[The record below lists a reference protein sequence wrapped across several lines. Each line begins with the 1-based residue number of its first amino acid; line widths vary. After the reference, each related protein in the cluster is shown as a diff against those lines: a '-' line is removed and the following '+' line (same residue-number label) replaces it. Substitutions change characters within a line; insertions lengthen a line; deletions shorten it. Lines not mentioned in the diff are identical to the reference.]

1 MTSMA
6 YSRLPNLPTLTAGL
20 TSVLRSQ
27 VTILDRQP
35 NVYTST
41 FPSEIVRCRVDDGS
55 ELQLFC
61 KYAAHHSHNA
71 YGHRGGVAYEAAV
84 YRHLLQPSQVS
95 TPTFYGAYTDV
106 STGDTSLILEHLD
119 NSVRLIHVN
128 SVRVSRTPE
137 PAPMDL
143 AARWIGQFHR
153 VTEERLSHAPIQF
166 LITYDA
172 EYYLGW
178 ARRTSLFTGYW
189 HRRFPWLRTLCERF
203 EELVALLLRAP
214 LVLIHGEYYP
224 KNILFSNGIVH
235 PVDWESAAIAAGEID
250 LAAVTENWPAEVA
263 RQCEL
268 EYQRVRWPEGSPAD
282 FERRLCAARLYLS
295 FRWLGDRP
303 NWTTHPR
310 YLHSFAQ
317 LRCAG
322 ERLGLIGPH
331 SQQ

>member
-1 MTSMA
+1 
-6 YSRLPNLPTLTAGL
+6 
-20 TSVLRSQ
+20 
-27 VTILDRQP
+27 VTILDRLP
-35 NVYTST
+35 NVYAST

-61 KYAAHHSHNA
+61 KYAARHSHNA

-84 YRHLLQPSQVS
+84 YRYLLQPSQVS
-95 TPTFYGAYTDV
+95 TPTFYGAYTDA

-119 NSVRLIHVN
+119 N

-143 AARWIGQFHR
+143 AAHWIGQFHR
-153 VTEERLSHAPIQF
+153 VSEERLSHVPMPF
-166 LITYDA
+166 LIRYDA
-172 EYYLGW
+172 EYYMGW

-189 HRRFPWLRTLCERF
+189 HQRFPWLRTLYERF
-203 EELVALLLRAP
+203 EELVALLLTAP
-214 LVLIHGEYYP
+214 PVLIHGEYYP
-224 KNILFSNGIVH
+224 QNILIRNGIVH

-250 LAAVTENWPAEVA
+250 LAAVTENWPADVA
-263 RQCEL
+263 RQCEV
-268 EYQRVRWPEGSPAD
+268 EYQRARWPEGSPAD
-282 FERRLCAARLYLS
+282 FEQRLCAARLYLS

-310 YLHSFAQ
+310 YLYSFAQ
-317 LRCAG
+317 LRSAG

-331 SQQ
+331 S